1 MNNFE
6 PKKLALIRILD
17 ILKFYSDANHPLTQE
32 EIIDYLESDYGIVI
46 ERKAASR
53 NISLLKEAG
62 IEIESDKR
70 GTYFNGQLLSDS
82 ELHFIIDSILASK
95 HISQEKS
102 KSLIDRVAS
111 LSNKYFNKH
120 IKNTYSLN
128 QTEKEF

>member
-17 ILKFYSDANHPLTQE
+17 ILKFCSDVDHPLTQE

-46 ERKAASR
+46 ERKAVGR

-70 GTYFNGQLLSDS
+70 GTYFNGQLL
-82 ELHFIIDSILASK
+82 
-95 HISQEKS
+95 
-102 KSLIDRVAS
+102 
-111 LSNKYFNKH
+111 
-120 IKNTYSLN
+120 
-128 QTEKEF
+128 